1 MLHRCLAARCVLG
14 IALPVLLAVGAAP
27 ALVMHG
33 QENPPNDRA
42 TQLVSLLDEDK
53 AVFGGFVNFAGVGNA
68 PMDAM
73 THSRDSNIDL
83 VMYDLEHS
91 PFDVTQLQVYMQ
103 FLLDPGAIADAGEV
117 KAAKTVIARIP
128 AYGREL
134 ASNTWMVKNVL
145 DAGVHGVVFP
155 HIETV
160 EQALTAVR
168 AMRYPQEPG
177 ARDFE
182 PDGIRGSGASVA
194 ARYWGLSV
202 PDYMARSDIWRLDPN
217 GNLVPWFI
225 IENKLGVANVRDIA
239 RALSAR
245 NVGAVLWAGTGDLG
259 ASYNNDQA
267 AVATA
272 VDAILTAGKE
282 FGLPVALNGATGVTR
297 RMEQGARIF
306 MGGAS
311 PEARRE
317 AGR

>member
-1 MLHRCLAARCVLG
+1 MHHRSLAARCVQG
-14 IALPVLLAVGAAP
+14 IAITVLLAVGAAP
-27 ALVMHG
+27 TPVTYG
-33 QENPPNDRA
+33 QTNARNERA

-53 AVFGGFVNFAGVGNA
+53 AVFGGLVNFAGVGNA
-68 PMDAM
+68 PLDAM

-91 PFDVTQLQVYMQ
+91 PFDVTQLQTYMQ

-134 ASNTWMVKNVL
+134 ETNTWMVKNVL
-145 DAGVHGVVFP
+145 DTGVHGVVFP
-155 HIETV
+155 HIETA
-160 EQALTAVR
+160 EQALTAVS

-182 PDGIRGSGASVA
+182 PEGIRGSGTMVA

-202 PDYMARSDIWRLDPN
+202 RDYMEQSDIWRLDPN
-217 GNLVPWFI
+217 GNLVSWFI
-225 IENKLGVANVRDIA
+225 IENKLGVANVREIA
-239 RALSAR
+239 RVLSTR
-245 NVGAVLWAGTGDLG
+245 SVGAVLWAGTGDLG
-259 ASYNNDQA
+259 ASYNNDQT
-267 AVATA
+267 AVAKA
-272 VDAILTAGKE
+272 VDDILAAGKE
-282 FGLPVALNGATGVTR
+282 FGLPVALNGTANVR
-297 RMEQGARIF
+297 QRMEQGARIF

-311 PEARRE
+311 AAARLE